1 MDVNTFKPFSQLKR
15 MMLIINP
22 VSGRRI
28 SLRFLPDIIR
38 IFTAN
43 DYVVSVFPT
52 GKRGDATEYA
62 RLYSAEFDIVVTIG
76 GDGTLNETITGMIL
90 SGSHT
95 PLGYIP
101 SGSTNDFA
109 SCQGIPSDMLTA
121 AMHISNGSPRQIDI
135 GKFGDNYFSYVSAF
149 GAFSWLSYTTP
160 QNLKN
165 VLGHSAYI
173 LDAVKDLPK
182 LKSYHLKFTDGEFN
196 YEGEYIFGAV
206 CNSTSVAGTF
216 TLPADLVDTADGKFE
231 VLLVHKPQ
239 SLIDWQSIL
248 IGVLTQDYSSPFLD
262 LFQTEKLRIE
272 APAHLDW
279 SLDGE
284 RGHGKSSIDFEIL
297 PKRITLIN

>member
-1 MDVNTFKPFSQLKR
+1 MNEKTLKPFKQLKK

-38 IFTAN
+38 IFTDN

-52 GKRGDATEYA
+52 GKRGDATEFA
-62 RLYSAEFDIVVTIG
+62 RLYSSEFDIVVTIG
-76 GDGTLNETITGMIL
+76 GDGTLNETLTGLIL
-90 SGSHT
+90 GNHDT

-109 SCQGIPSDMLTA
+109 SCHGISADMLTA
-121 AMHISNGSPRQIDI
+121 AMNIVNGTARKIDI
-135 GKFGDNYFSYVSAF
+135 GKFGNQYFSYVSAF
-149 GAFSWLSYTTP
+149 GAFSWLSYTTS

-173 LDAVKDLPK
+173 IDAVKDLPK
-182 LKSYHLKFTDGEFN
+182 LKSYHLKITDGGFT
-196 YEGEYIFGAV
+196 YEGEYIFGSV

-216 TLPADLVDTADGKFE
+216 TLPSDMVDTADGKFE

-248 IGVLTQDYSSPFLD
+248 NGVFTQDYSSYFLD
-262 LFQTEKLRIE
+262 LFQADSLQIE
-272 APAHLDW
+272 APANLDW

-284 RGHGKSSIDFEIL
+284 RCHGKKAIKFEIL
-297 PKRITLIN
+297 NKRITLIS